1 MARQIQGNLDGRGLT
16 IGIAMSR
23 FSGDPCQRLL
33 DGAIQ
38 KLEELGTSTDQIDV
52 VYVPGA
58 FEIPI
63 IAQEMSLGRPQ
74 RYDAVITLGCVI
86 RGETPHFDFVAG
98 PCADA
103 LMKLQ
108 TGGSVLDKN
117 PPTPVIFGVLTTD
130 TREQA
135 MARSGGEKENKGAD
149 CAEAAVEMAN
159 LLKKMRGF

>member
-1 MARQIQGNLDGRGLT
+1 MVWNLLKKQEFQT
-16 IGIAMSR
+16 
-23 FSGDPCQRLL
+23 
-33 DGAIQ
+33 Q
-38 KLEELGTSTDQIDV
+38 KDCSKL
-52 VYVPGA
+52 
-58 FEIPI
+58 IP
-63 IAQEMSLGRPQ
+63 SLQ
-74 RYDAVITLGCVI
+74 Q
-86 RGETPHFDFVAG
+86 HG

-108 TGGSVLDKN
+108 TGGSVLDKM

-159 LLKKMRGF
+159 LLKEMRGF